1 MIRNVF
7 GQITLQ
13 YSMEN
18 GLKESLEKFGE
29 ISLWAIEN
37 PTIAIST
44 EGNVVLA
51 MHMKKKI

>member
-18 GLKESLEKFGE
+18 GLKESLEKFGG

-51 MHMKKKI
+51 MHMKKQI